1 MSGSNSRE
9 LVDAFYAAY
18 ASQDAEKLSAVLHD
32 DVEWVISGPVDVLA
46 FCGRYRGKAAVIDLA
61 SRVVP
66 SLYRV
71 VDLTRE
77 SLVVD
82 GDRAATLN
90 RMLGRRCDDGRMISY
105 RLAHFLRFRDGKVI
119 ENISLIDS
127 FDAAEQMLGHRLDVG
142 DEHGADLIDLPIISD
157 AGGMVAV

>member
-1 MSGSNSRE
+1 MTESVSRE
-9 LVDAFYAAY
+9 LVEAFYAAY
-18 ASQDAEKLSAVLHD
+18 ASQDTEKLSGVLHD
-32 DVEWVISGPVDVLA
+32 DITWVISGPIDVLP
-46 FCGRYRGKAAVIDLA
+46 FCGTRRGKAAVLDLA
-61 SRVVP
+61 GRVVP

-71 VDLTRE
+71 VSFKRE

-90 RMLGRRCDDGRMISY
+90 RLSGRRCADGRTFSY

-142 DEHGADLIDLPIISD
+142 DEPGADLIDLPIIGD
-157 AGGMVAV
+157 AGGLVAV